1 MALAFPKPKLRF
13 YEKRESAKAQLQNWK
28 KLRAAVIKRD
38 GLACR
43 VCGVSRALDL
53 HHILMRS
60 LGGADRLENVCFVCR
75 DCHKAIHGHAL
86 KVRWTDDNNRAKTV
100 RFEWQ

>member
-43 VCGVSRALDL
+43 VCGVKHALDL
-53 HHILMRS
+53 HHLLMRS
-60 LGGADRLENVCFVCR
+60 LGGRDELSNVCFLCR
-75 DCHKAIHGHAL
+75 DCHKAVHGHAL
-86 KVRWTDDNNRAKTV
+86 RFYWKDDNNRAKTCWS
-100 RFEWQ
+100 EWQ